1 MHHKAKVLEKYV
13 VENFPAISGAGI
25 FSRSNSRSNFTLV
38 LGVVLLLRLTI
49 FLNPFVRKYILCY
62 VLRCVFL
69 MGALFSNDQ

>member
-13 VENFPAISGAGI
+13 VENFSAISGAGI
-25 FSRSNSRSNFTLV
+25 FSRSNFTLV

-62 VLRCVFL
+62 VLRSVFL